1 MFFIQTSHNNIKTNP
16 FEMLQA
22 KTMVYLN
29 EWRLNSRAIL
39 KFQRFQSK
47 IIQKAQQKYD
57 IFDKKLNSK
66 SPIS

>member
-1 MFFIQTSHNNIKTNP
+1 
-16 FEMLQA
+16 MLQA

-47 IIQKAQQKYD
+47 IIQKARRY
-57 IFDKKLNSK
+57 F
-66 SPIS
+66 

>member
-1 MFFIQTSHNNIKTNP
+1 
-16 FEMLQA
+16 MLQA

-29 EWRLNSRAIL
+29 EWRLNSRTIL

>member
-1 MFFIQTSHNNIKTNP
+1 
-16 FEMLQA
+16 MLQA

-66 SPIS
+66 SLIS